1 MQSSVFACS
10 VENSKNKGKFQ
21 LRIFRT
27 ASVFKS
33 YGRGFNPPLGKTWIF
48 IFYFLCF
55 FGQKL
60 VYSMLWCIKKDI
72 NTVYFIFWKCITIAH
87 LVLVQ
92 KWNFPFLSWTSLK
105 WITKNTCWT
114 VVKRPLQNCPWMF
127 RSIFLRP

>member
-1 MQSSVFACS
+1 MNNCYTF
-10 VENSKNKGKFQ
+10 SKN
-21 LRIFRT
+21 RIDCIYVFLY
-27 ASVFKS
+27 ASVHRIYQFLSKKHKKE
-33 YGRGFNPPLGKTWIF
+33 GKNKF
-48 IFYFLCF
+48 SFFVFF

-60 VYSMLWCIKKDI
+60 IYSMLWCIQKDI
-72 NTVYFIFWKCITIAH
+72 NAVYFIFWKYITIAH

-127 RSIFLRP
+127 RSIFFKALNL